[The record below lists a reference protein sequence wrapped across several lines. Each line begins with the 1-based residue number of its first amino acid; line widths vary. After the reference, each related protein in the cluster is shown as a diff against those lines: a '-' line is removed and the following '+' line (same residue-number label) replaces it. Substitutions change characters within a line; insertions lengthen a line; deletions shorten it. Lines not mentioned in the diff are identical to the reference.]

1 MFVQP
6 WLLRAW
12 QRAHTT
18 INHWRKL
25 GFTSWSNE
33 GAIGSSELQRE
44 PPVRRAVSSKSRP
57 AGQPSCSGSHHAGP
71 PSCEGYRHPTATSGS
86 RHWWGPR
93 SGRLPSSA
101 PPVASLLRT
110 NVLFQ
115 HTLYILLSCF
125 IFNYFFAGYCFL
137 ILLLPR
143 KSHVDLHLFSLHVVY
158 FYFFN
163 CLIL

>member
-57 AGQPSCSGSHHAGP
+57 AEPPSCCGSRRAGP
-71 PSCEGYRHPTATSGS
+71 PSCGGYRRATTSSGS

-93 SGRLPSSA
+93 SGRRPSSA
-101 PPVASLLRT
+101 RPVASLFRT

-115 HTLYILLSCF
+115 YTLYILFSYF
-125 IFNYFFAGYCFL
+125 IFNYLFAGYCFL
-137 ILLLPR
+137 ILLLPNR
-143 KSHVDLHLFSLHVVY
+143 RSHVEHLHLFSSRVIY
-158 FYFFN
+158 F
-163 CLIL
+163 

>member
-44 PPVRRAVSSKSRP
+44 PPVRRAVSSKSRQAAAGAAAPGRP
-57 AGQPSCSGSHHAGP
+57 AV
-71 PSCEGYRHPTATSGS
+71 EGTATPPPAA
-86 RHWWGPR
+86 GPR
-93 SGRLPSSA
+93 SGRRPSSA
-101 PPVASLLRT
+101 PPVASLFRT

-115 HTLYILLSCF
+115 YTLYILLSCF

-137 ILLLPR
+137 ILLLPNTR
-143 KSHVDLHLFSLHVVY
+143 RSHVDHLHLFSSHVIY
-158 FYFFN
+158 FYF
-163 CLIL
+163 L